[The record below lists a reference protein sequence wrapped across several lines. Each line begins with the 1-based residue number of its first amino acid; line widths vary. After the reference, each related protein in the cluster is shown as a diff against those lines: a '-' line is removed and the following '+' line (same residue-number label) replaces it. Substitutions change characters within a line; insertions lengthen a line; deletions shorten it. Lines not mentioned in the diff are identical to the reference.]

1 MVPRVRDCAKSQD
14 SSRSDGGCCSRSGR
28 GCSSRSDRRCRQ
40 CTGLCAADGTQESG
54 RIRAGACGDSA
65 QETAATATAQQTGR
79 DPRRK
84 KDPRRG
90 RDPRRVAGQIHNG
103 AGDQRRW
110 MTQSSGAEIRAGDG
124 AAEANGA
131 ARGGVRAGAAAEADG
146 AARGGVRA
154 GAAAPGGRDS
164 RPQQPTA
171 QRRAKIRAG
180 RNAGRRSAQRRRRRD
195 CSGGWVAATDP
206 QPTAQRRAEIRAGR
220 SAGRRS
226 AQGRRRRDCS
236 GGWGDRDGG

>member
-14 SSRSDGGCCSRSGR
+14 NSRSDGGCCSRFGR
-28 GCSSRSDRRCRQ
+28 GYSSRSDRCCRQ

-79 DPRRK
+79 DPRR
-84 KDPRRG
+84 
-90 RDPRRVAGQIHNG
+90 VAGQIHDG

-146 AARGGVRA
+146 AAWGGVRA
-154 GAAAPGGRDS
+154 GAVAPGGRDS

-206 QPTAQRRAEIRAGR
+206 PQQPTAQRRAEIRAGR

-236 GGWGDRDGG
+236 GG